1 MAVRSL
7 RRRDHNPFTNGA
19 SLVVCGVLAGVVVAA
34 AAFPAVAMSGLAAK
48 AGAEAFDQL
57 PSELTVR
64 RSPQITYVYANDG
77 KTLLTTLYDENR
89 LDVPLNDVAPIMR
102 KAMIAAEDQRFY
114 QHNGV
119 DIQGVARA
127 FVANQQQGEVSQG
140 ASTITMQYVRL
151 AISYS
156 ASNPQQVID
165 ASADTNA
172 RKLREMRYALAV
184 EKQLTKDQIL
194 ERYLNIAAF
203 GNSAFGIY
211 AASQVYFGKAPKDLK
226 LEEAAV
232 LAGLVQA
239 PSAYNPALAENKKA
253 ATERRDWVLSQM
265 VKTNAITQAEYD
277 TARATEIK
285 VTGKPSPNGCVN
297 TTTPSWGFLCDFFV
311 RWWMEQDAFGKTAFE
326 REERLK
332 TGGYTIISSLDPP
345 TQNAMKNT
353 IEKYLPTI
361 NAKTKKPE
369 WRALMLAAV
378 EPGTGKVRALA
389 VNRNYKLDDPAAPVN
404 GISTDVAKA
413 RLGIRGTYPNT
424 TNPLLSGGGDIQGY
438 QAGSTFKIFTMVA
451 ALEKGYPLDYT
462 INTTSPYIS
471 KFIIDTKSDAACQGN
486 HYCPVNANPG
496 FMNGPRNM
504 WTGFGRSVNT
514 YFVPLEERVGADNA
528 VDVAKRFGIKFRAR
542 SNDPRFPRDY
552 ELSQPEAAKQWGAFT
567 LGVSATTPL
576 ELANAYATIAADGKY
591 CEPIPVEEIRDHGG
605 NKLDV
610 ANPRCGTAT
619 RPDVAKAAI
628 DAARCPIGD
637 QSFGNHCDGN
647 TYANGRNLA
656 QKYGK
661 FPVAGKTGTTDEDKT
676 AALVMMTRQLTVGG
690 IIGDPDTP
698 QLPRDP
704 ATGKIEKFSHDQV
717 NPAVAETLGAAMQ
730 GKKPI
735 PFDPP
740 TPQMALG
747 TQVNIPVVTCQAVDA
762 AKSILS
768 RAGFLPELDRGKP
781 IASPCPLGTVA
792 KTEPNGRT
800 VKGGVVVIFISAGPG
815 AAAPPPGG
823 GGPGNGG
830 GGGGGG
836 GGPGRRICLPTICVP
851 GTGVEPD

>member
-1 MAVRSL
+1 MRKP
-7 RRRDHNPFTNGA
+7 DHNPFANSA
-19 SLVVCGVLAGVVVAA
+19 SLIVCGVLAGVVVAA
-34 AAFPAVAMSGLAAK
+34 AAFPAVAISGLAAK

-64 RSPQITYVYANDG
+64 RSPQITYVYANDAN
-77 KTLLTTLYDENR
+77 TLLTTLYDENR
-89 LDVPLNDVAPIMR
+89 RDVPLADVAPIMR
-102 KAMIAAEDQRFY
+102 KAIIAAEDQRFY

-156 ASNPQQVID
+156 ATNPQQVID

-184 EKQLTKDQIL
+184 EKQLTKDQVL

-211 AASQVYFGKAPKDLK
+211 AASQVYFGKEPKDLK
-226 LEEAAV
+226 IEEAAV

-239 PSAYNPALAENKKA
+239 PTAYNPAVPENKQA
-253 ATERRDWVLSQM
+253 ATVRRDWVLEQM
-265 VKTNAITQAEYD
+265 LKTGAISRAEYD
-277 TARATEIK
+277 TAKATEIK
-285 VTGKPSPNGCVN
+285 VTGKPSPNGCVS
-297 TTTPSWGFLCDFFV
+297 TTTASWGFFCDFFT
-311 RWWMEQDAFGKTAFE
+311 RWWLEQDAFGKTPFE
-326 REERLK
+326 RENRLK

-345 TQNAMKNT
+345 TQTAMKNT
-353 IEKYLPTI
+353 IEKYLPTV
-361 NAKTKKPE
+361 NPKTGRPE

-389 VNRNYKLDDPAAPVN
+389 VNRNYKLDDPNAPVN
-404 GISTDVAKA
+404 GISTDLAKA

-451 ALEKGYPLDYT
+451 ALEQGYPLDYT
-462 INTTSPYIS
+462 INTTSPYVS
-471 KFIIDTKSDAACQGN
+471 KFVIDPKSDAACQGN
-486 HYCPVNANPG
+486 HYCPVNANPSY
-496 FMNGPRNM
+496 MNGPRNM

-514 YFVPLEERVGADNA
+514 YFVPLEERAGANNA
-528 VDVAKRFGIKFRAR
+528 VDVAKRFGIQFRAR
-542 SNDPRFPRDY
+542 GTKPGEIRDY
-552 ELSQPEAAKQWGAFT
+552 ELSQPEPSKQWGAFT

-576 ELANAYATIAADGKY
+576 ELANAYATIVADGKY
-591 CEPIPVEEIRDHGG
+591 CEPIPVEEVRDHSG

-610 ANPRCGTAT
+610 ASPRCGQAT
-619 RPDVAKAAI
+619 KVEVARAAV

-637 QSFGNHCDGN
+637 QSALGRCDGS
-647 TYANGRNLA
+647 TFTQGRPLA

-676 AALVMMTRQLTVGG
+676 AALVMMTKQLAVGG

-704 ATGKIEKFSHDQV
+704 VTKAIEHFSHNQV
-717 NPAVAETLGAAMQ
+717 NPAVAETLGAAMN

-735 PFDPP
+735 NFDPP
-740 TPQMALG
+740 SPKMAFG
-747 TQVNIPVVTCQAVDA
+747 TQVGIPAIAACSSVDA
-762 AKSILS
+762 ARSTLKA
-768 RAGFLPELDRGKP
+768 AGFAPEVDRGKP
-781 IASPCPLGTVA
+781 IDSPCPAGTVA
-792 KTEPNGRT
+792 KIEPTGKT
-800 VKGGVVVIFISAGPG
+800 VKGGVVVIYVSSG
-815 AAAPPPGG
+815 AAPGTPPGG
-823 GGPGNGG
+823 GGP
-830 GGGGGG
+830 GGGG
-836 GGPGRRICLPTICVP
+836 GGPGRGGGGGGGGSPA
-851 GTGVEPD
+851 G